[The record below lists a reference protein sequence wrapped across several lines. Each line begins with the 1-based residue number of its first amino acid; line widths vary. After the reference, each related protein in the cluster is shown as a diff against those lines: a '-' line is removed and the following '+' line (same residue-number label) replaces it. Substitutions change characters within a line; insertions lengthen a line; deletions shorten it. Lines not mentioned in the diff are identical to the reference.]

1 MYYFNELLNMSKS
14 NLECLKQIIVSPC
27 STMIPEV
34 VGTLSLSLKEYLPN
48 VFHIDLVENK
58 ALELINSPTVITL
71 KPATII
77 EPQKNIS
84 CRWWC

>member
-1 MYYFNELLNMSKS
+1 MSKS
-14 NLECLKQIIVSPC
+14 NLECLKQIIVPPC

-48 VFHIDLVENK
+48 VFHIDLVENI
-58 ALELINSPTVITL
+58 ALELINSPTAITL

-77 EPQKNIS
+77 EPHIKTS